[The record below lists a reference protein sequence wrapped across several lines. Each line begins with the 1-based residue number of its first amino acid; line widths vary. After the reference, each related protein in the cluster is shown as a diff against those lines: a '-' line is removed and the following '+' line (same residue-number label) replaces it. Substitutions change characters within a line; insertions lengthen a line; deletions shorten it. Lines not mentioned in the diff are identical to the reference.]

1 MSAYGRVKL
10 DARREDLT
18 PRYVKMMEEE
28 NLWDFA
34 WWVLTDGESLHK
46 KKK

>member
-1 MSAYGRVKL
+1 
-10 DARREDLT
+10 
-18 PRYVKMMEEE
+18 MMEEE

-34 WWVLTDGESLHK
+34 WWVLTDGENLHK